1 MEEKKDFK
9 GTLWMPKTDFPMRGN
24 LPTKEPEVQA
34 GWDEQNLYAAR
45 IAKNEGKPTFILPD
59 GPPYA
64 NGSIHMGHALNKL
77 LKDFIVR
84 YKNMA
89 GFSAPIF
96 PGWDTHGLPIEQ
108 ALVNK
113 KKVKRHEMSIADFRA
128 LCEDYAHEQMVEQ
141 KKQFKRLGVLFD
153 WENPYLTLHKGFEAE
168 QLLVFGKMAADGLIY
183 KGLKPIYW
191 SPSSETALAEAEIEY
206 HDKKSPSIYVAFKV
220 KDGGDVL
227 EGNEEFVIWTTTPWT
242 IPANLAIAVHAE
254 LEYSVIETDGR
265 RLIVAKE
272 LVAKLA
278 EELGWENYQEV
289 ATYKGAQFERLV
301 ATHPMY
307 DRDSLIVLGDHV
319 TLEAGTGLVHTAP
332 GHGEDDF
339 NVGKTYGLD
348 ILCPVDG
355 KGKFT
360 AAVNDPELEG
370 QYYDTANKLITE
382 RLEASGALLK
392 LSFMTHSYPHDWRTK
407 KPIIFRTT
415 NQWFASI
422 DDLKAD
428 ILSEIENVKWINPW
442 GEIRIANMF
451 KDRGEWCISRQRV
464 WGVPIP
470 VFYAEDETPIVDSDV
485 IAHVANLVREHGTNI
500 WFERDALD
508 LLPAGFTHPG
518 SPNGK
523 FTKETDIMDVWFDS
537 GTVHQGV
544 LKARMN
550 TYPADL
556 FLEGSDQYRGW
567 FNSSLTT
574 GVAMTGK
581 APYKSVLSHGFVLD
595 GKGLKMSKSIGNVVD
610 PLKLI
615 KQYGADVV
623 RMWAASV
630 DYQADVRISDDMIK
644 QVSES
649 YRKIRNT
656 FRFLLGNLFDFD
668 PAVDAVA
675 FEDMPE
681 VDQFMMHRLNS
692 SLVSSVRQA
701 YDEYRFDDVSKQIN
715 YYLTNRLSAFYLDF
729 TKDILY
735 IEEKDGLAR
744 RSVQTVLYEHAVKLA
759 ILLTP
764 IIPHTTEEVYSHL
777 PGEKETSIYL
787 ADMPNFKYYEAVNN
801 SEFLEGW
808 ETLFEVR
815 EELLKALEV
824 ARTEKI
830 IGKSFE
836 AHATITLKKYQMD
849 ALDKVDANLR
859 QIFILSGLDLVVGE
873 ELAFDIKKAEGHT
886 CARCWQVVEVV
897 NEDEICERCVEVV
910 EKI

>member
-1 MEEKKDFK
+1 MSDVKDFK

-24 LPTKEPEVQA
+24 LPTREPEVQA
-34 GWDEQNLYAAR
+34 VWEEKKLYDAR
-45 IAKNEGKPTFILPD
+45 MKKNETKPTFIVPD

-89 GFSAPIF
+89 GFLAPVI

-128 LCEDYAHEQMVEQ
+128 LCEAYAKEQIDGQ
-141 KKQFKRLGVLFD
+141 RAQFKRLGVLFD
-153 WENPYLTLHKGFEAE
+153 WENPYLTLDKGFEAE
-168 QLLVFGKMAADGLIY
+168 QLMVFGKMAADGLIY

-206 HDKKSPSIYVAFKV
+206 QDKKSASIYVAFKV
-220 KDGGDVL
+220 KDAKGILDGD
-227 EGNEEFVIWTTTPWT
+227 EEFVIWTTTPWT
-242 IPANLAIAVHAE
+242 LPANLGIAVHGE
-254 LEYSVIETDGR
+254 LAYSVVATAGR
-265 RLIVAKE
+265 KFIVAKE
-272 LVAKLA
+272 LVGKLA
-278 EELGWENYQEV
+278 EELAWSDYSEV
-289 ATYKGAQFERLV
+289 ATYQGAELERVV
-301 ATHPMY
+301 ATHPLY
-307 DRDSLIVLGDHV
+307 GRDSLVIMGDHV
-319 TLEAGTGLVHTAP
+319 TLDAGTGLVHTAP

-339 NVGKTYGLD
+339 NVGKAYGLD

-370 QYYDTANKLITE
+370 HYYDHANKLITE
-382 RLEASGALLK
+382 RLDASGALLK
-392 LSFMTHSYPHDWRTK
+392 LSFITHSYPHDWRTK

-422 DDLKAD
+422 DGLKEA
-428 ILSEIENVKWINPW
+428 ILAEIKKVNWINPW
-442 GEIRIANMF
+442 GEVRIANMF

-470 VFYAEDETPIVDSDV
+470 VFYAEDATPILDQDV
-485 IAHVANLVREHGTNI
+485 IAHVADLVRKHGTNV
-500 WFERDALD
+500 WFEREAKD
-508 LLPAGFTHPG
+508 LLPVGFTHPK
-518 SPNGK
+518 SPNGE

-544 LKARMN
+544 LKARMDA
-550 TYPADL
+550 YPADL

-574 GVAMTGK
+574 GVAVTGK
-581 APYKSVLSHGFVLD
+581 APYQSVLSHGFVLD

-630 DYQADVRISDDMIK
+630 DYQSDVRISDEMIK

-656 FRFLLGNLFDFD
+656 FRFLLGNLADFD
-668 PAVDAVA
+668 PAVDVVKYV
-675 FEDMPE
+675 DMPE
-681 VDQFMMHRLNS
+681 VDQLMMVKLDQ
-692 SLVSSVRQA
+692 LIASVLKA
-701 YDEYRFDDVSKQIN
+701 YEAYRFDEVSRLIN
-715 YYLTNRLSAFYLDF
+715 HYMSNDLSAFYLDF

-735 IEEKDGLAR
+735 IEGQNSLSR
-744 RSVQTVLYEHAVKLA
+744 RAVQTVLLEHL
-759 ILLTP
+759 IELTLLLTP

-777 PGEKETSIYL
+777 PKWEKKASIYL
-787 ADMPNFKYYEAVNN
+787 EEMPSYYGFPNAEELLNKWTPV
-801 SEFLEGW
+801 LD
-808 ETLFEVR
+808 VR
-815 EELLKALEV
+815 HGLLKALEE
-824 ARTEKI
+824 ARDAKV

-836 AHATITLKKYQMD
+836 AHATITLLQADYD
-849 ALDKVDANLR
+849 ALTAVDANLR
-859 QIFILSGLDLVVGE
+859 QIFILSGLELVVGN
-873 ELAFDIKKAEGHT
+873 ELTFDIKKAEGHT
-886 CARCWQVVEVV
+886 CARCWQVVDAV
-897 NEDEICERCVEVV
+897 NEDGVCPRCADVV
-910 EKI
+910 AKI